1 MRHHRDQ
8 EPGPPRLR
16 RFNTTR
22 AARKWIVAAMV
33 FGVALLVAGIS
44 AAFHQDNLYLA
55 GLMKHSTTVSAT
67 VLSQDVDDCS
77 VQVKLNGGEHTAQT
91 GCTDQLFKPGSEVQL
106 VADPRMPAA
115 DPYYYHL
122 YSSPRQLEE
131 DAETDWMLGAFF
143 AILLAGTAWVVGY
156 QFMLK
161 PDRAAHVIRQL
172 GVKPP
177 PGRFERMVLA
187 LQHAPRKVRY
197 TLLLM
202 CLVMSIASA
211 AAFIVGG
218 AQDAHVAH
226 EAVSTQPHITA
237 SLAAHEITG
246 RSGEPAKV
254 DVDDRR
260 MTLSWNTVGQKSM
273 QLGDELLVVIDPRYQ
288 DIAIPVDF
296 AQGPDN
302 SSGARLGNVLFAF
315 FPGALLMGVAFRVL
329 ASRSPFSAFEPVY
342 LDEEPQ
348 TGPL

>member
-1 MRHHRDQ
+1 MRHHRNE

-33 FGVALLVAGIS
+33 FGMALLVAGIA

-91 GCTDQLFKPGSEVQL
+91 SCTDQLYKPGSEVQL

-122 YSSPRQLEE
+122 YSSPMQLEE

-143 AILLAGTAWVVGY
+143 VLMLAGGMWAIGY

-161 PDRAAHVIRQL
+161 PDRPAHVLRQL
-172 GVKPP
+172 GVKPA
-177 PGRFERMVLA
+177 PGRFERLVLA
-187 LQHAPRKVRY
+187 LQHAPRKARY
-197 TLLLM
+197 TLILV
-202 CLVMSIASA
+202 CLVVSVASA
-211 AAFIVGG
+211 AAFIVSD
-218 AQDAHVAH
+218 AQDARA
-226 EAVSTQPHITA
+226 AQDALSTQPHITA
-237 SLAAHEITG
+237 TLAAHEITG

-254 DVDDRR
+254 DVGDRR
-260 MTLSWNTVGQKSM
+260 MALSWNTVGQKSM
-273 QLGDELLVVIDPRYQ
+273 ELGDELLVVIDPRYK

-302 SSGARLGNVLFAF
+302 SSGARLGNMLFAF
-315 FPGALLMGVAFRVL
+315 FPGALLMGLAFRVL
-329 ASRSPFSAFEPVY
+329 ASRSPFSAFEPVQ
-342 LDEEPQ
+342 LDEDDQ
-348 TGPL
+348 THPL